1 MNHESTLFLYQ
12 FISISAIIRGAAH
25 RSWGSLFATL
35 VATLISWERSL
46 QRRGSQSSDPWEF
59 PDCQM
64 ALACFSC
71 HVLARSIFFSAT
83 QLFRYFCKK
92 AAKKSP
98 WVVWRYQASRSRRFA
113 ELHTAHF
120 CQPRNLR
127 RWVVRT
133 VVQLVRGY
141 IWMPFRGMNRFIIE
155 DIEYTAWLTKL
166 LKQQCNET

>member
-25 RSWGSLFATL
+25 RRWGSLFATL

-71 HVLARSIFFSAT
+71 HVLARSIFFFL
-83 QLFRYFCKK
+83 QLNFLDIF
-92 AAKKSP
+92 AKKRQRNRHGWSDGT
-98 WVVWRYQASRSRRFA
+98 RHRDLEDLQNSTQRISASRGISGDGLSERLSSLSVDIFGC
-113 ELHTAHF
+113 HF
-120 CQPRNLR
+120 EVWTGL
-127 RWVVRT
+127 
-133 VVQLVRGY
+133 
-141 IWMPFRGMNRFIIE
+141 
-155 DIEYTAWLTKL
+155 L
-166 LKQQCNET
+166 LKILNILHD